1 MNKTIL
7 IGVTLIMFLFKNSAT
22 ANYEKVLY
30 DFNIESYERLEAQRK
45 KHQTETEDL
54 QAKRNILSK
63 EYGLLKKEGKDD
75 PALNSKIETI
85 KTELDKCSSKLYDI
99 QSSLKEFLLD
109 IPNLPADSVPNGSS
123 EENNIKIRDYGEP
136 LILNGKD
143 HLEITSMIDTESAN
157 LLAGSRFA
165 VLIGEIA
172 KLQRALIAFM
182 LDKAEEHGYT
192 EHYLPMVANSESL
205 TSTGQLPKFSE
216 DLFQLTDDYYLI
228 PTAEVPLTNLY
239 RNQIVDMNKFPLK
252 LSAHTSCFRSEA
264 GSYGRDTKGLIRQH
278 QFEKVELVQISHPE
292 KSFEA
297 LENLTLH
304 AETVLKEL
312 NLPYQVVELC
322 TGDLGFSAAKT
333 YDLEVWIPSQET
345 FREISSCSN
354 CTDFQARRA
363 KIRFKEE
370 GTSKLVHTLNGSAL
384 AAGRALIAV
393 IENNFDQKST
403 ITIPEV
409 LHDYTKFTSIKV

>member
-1 MNKTIL
+1 MIDTNL
-7 IGVTLIMFLFKNSAT
+7 IKDDPQMVAKNLQSRS
-22 ANYEKVLY
+22 Y

-85 KTELDKCSSKLYDI
+85 KTELDKCSSKLNDI

-136 LILNGKD
+136 QILKGKD
-143 HLEITSMIDTESAN
+143 HLGITSMIDTESAN

-165 VLIGEIA
+165 VLIGQIA

-228 PTAEVPLTNLY
+228 PTAEVPLTNMY
-239 RNQIVDMNKFPLK
+239 RDQILDMKAFPLK

-278 QFEKVELVQISHPE
+278 QFEKVELVQICHPE

-297 LENLTLH
+297 LENLTSH

-363 KIRFKEE
+363 KIRFKEG

-403 ITIPEV
+403 IAIPEA

>member
-1 MNKTIL
+1 
-7 IGVTLIMFLFKNSAT
+7 
-22 ANYEKVLY
+22 
-30 DFNIESYERLEAQRK
+30 
-45 KHQTETEDL
+45 
-54 QAKRNILSK
+54 
-63 EYGLLKKEGKDD
+63 
-75 PALNSKIETI
+75 
-85 KTELDKCSSKLYDI
+85 
-99 QSSLKEFLLD
+99 
-109 IPNLPADSVPNGSS
+109 
-123 EENNIKIRDYGEP
+123 
-136 LILNGKD
+136 
-143 HLEITSMIDTESAN
+143 
-157 LLAGSRFA
+157 
-165 VLIGEIA
+165 
-172 KLQRALIAFM
+172 
-182 LDKAEEHGYT
+182 
-192 EHYLPMVANSESL
+192 MVANSESL

-239 RNQIVDMNKFPLK
+239 RNQILDMDTFPLM

-278 QFEKVELVQISHPE
+278 QFEKVVLVQICHPE

-297 LENLTLH
+297 LESLTFH

-363 KIRFKEE
+363 KIRFKEG
-370 GTSKLVHTLNGSAL
+370 GTSKLAHTLNGSAL

-393 IENNFDQKST
+393 IENNYDQKGT
-403 ITIPEV
+403 ITIPKV